1 MDGWHQPLC
10 KAAAHVST
18 VAMSGLWLTLAITV
32 TILYVLYTQVPAPD
46 VVATLTIA
54 EDWLAAALW
63 R

>member
-1 MDGWHQPLC
+1 
-10 KAAAHVST
+10 
-18 VAMSGLWLTLAITV
+18 MSGLWLTLAITV